1 MIWKSLAAVV
11 GAIVLVIAINFIGE
25 AVHNAS
31 TPVDVVAEGDA
42 ANTPLNETPTVS
54 KADVGEG
61 TTVAQTTEDTATQVK
76 PTPQTSL
83 GTDNAAADQ
92 PITQQST
99 AVPVEGSDTFQEQ
112 AQEQVKEGE
121 QAQPEPG
128 SEPAAQTAA
137 QPAENPAQGEQ
148 QQAAAGAVAGDPEAG
163 KAASR
168 VCAACHSFDQGGPN
182 KVGPNLFGVV
192 GASIAHR
199 DDFNY
204 SAAMKDAEGDWT
216 VEKLDAYLA
225 NPKAAIPGNK
235 MGFAGLKD
243 DAKRQDVIAYLASLK

>member
-1 MIWKSLAAVV
+1 M
-11 GAIVLVIAINFIGE
+11 
-25 AVHNAS
+25 
-31 TPVDVVAEGDA
+31 
-42 ANTPLNETPTVS
+42 
-54 KADVGEG
+54 
-61 TTVAQTTEDTATQVK
+61 
-76 PTPQTSL
+76 
-83 GTDNAAADQ
+83 
-92 PITQQST
+92 
-99 AVPVEGSDTFQEQ
+99 
-112 AQEQVKEGE
+112 KEGE

-128 SEPAAQTAA
+128 SEPAATAQA
-137 QPAENPAQGEQ
+137 DTT
-148 QQAAAGAVAGDPEAG
+148 QAATAQVATGAVAGNPEAG